1 MAELNRSVTLLA
13 CQIDVP
19 AMTTAAE
26 RDAHTDRV
34 AAAIDAELTAGGPV
48 ELVVLPEL
56 ATRDM
61 IYRDIAFA
69 DGDLAFV
76 MVPAATR
83 RPPRGRTSS
92 SSSGYRQGILRL
104 ARACIPAR
112 ARL

>member
-48 ELVVLPEL
+48 NRPAGYLWLRWLSL
-56 ATRDM
+56 AAVIAGWFGVYGGMIFRRQTMKCLESSETRS
-61 IYRDIAFA
+61 
-69 DGDLAFV
+69 GK
-76 MVPAATR
+76 AAVW
-83 RPPRGRTSS
+83 
-92 SSSGYRQGILRL
+92 
-104 ARACIPAR
+104 AMFEE
-112 ARL
+112 

>member
-48 ELVVLPEL
+48 DLVVLPEL
-56 ATRDM
+56 GTLR
-61 IYRDIAFA
+61 RLDITIRKMKLLH
-69 DGDLAFV
+69 G
-76 MVPAATR
+76 
-83 RPPRGRTSS
+83 
-92 SSSGYRQGILRL
+92 
-104 ARACIPAR
+104 
-112 ARL
+112 